1 MIFFIDHSM
10 IQTRRLKNIVILFQT
25 ILNRSFPQMRGCNDN
40 LTITPHLRN
49 FNVLIICLISFNV

>member
-1 MIFFIDHSM
+1 M